1 MEEQNYVTS
10 DDEDMVISE
19 NSDSIDRPRYF
30 IGDTYSADIYRI
42 DGYGN
47 LEKVAR
53 GIYIKS
59 DEFADLLY
67 VYQMNYTKVIF
78 SAFTSAYLWDLTT
91 RDTNIIY
98 GVTPLNNYAKDSRN
112 NNVVLVRESDY
123 VYNLGATA
131 IKTMFGNTVK
141 CHDIH
146 RTICDLFSDKYI
158 GDKFIQVE
166 ALKNYL
172 KLQNKDIIKL
182 MKYAKVLGVY
192 KKLRDRIEVLL

>member
-1 MEEQNYVTS
+1 MRNYTKLLKLAKQNNGYVFTKDLS
-10 DDEDMVISE
+10 KNKIAKDYLKFAVEDWI
-19 NSDSIDRPRYF
+19 
-30 IGDTYSADIYRI
+30 
-42 DGYGN
+42 

-59 DEFADLLY
+59 EEFVDLLY
-67 VYQMNYTKVIF
+67 VYQTNYTKVVF
-78 SAFTSAYLWDLTT
+78 SAFTSAYLWTLTT

-98 GVTPLNNYAKDSRN
+98 GVTPLNYYAKDSQN

-123 VYNLGATA
+123 FYNLGITT

-146 RTICDLFSDKYI
+146 RTICDLFSDKCI

-172 KLQNKDIIKL
+172 KLPNKDTVKL
-182 MKYAKVLGVY
+182 MKYSKVLGVD
-192 KKLRDRIEVLL
+192 KQLREKLEVLI